1 MRLHA
6 LQHVPFENL
15 AAIGDWTQSRDW
27 TVSTTH
33 LYQGETLPAP
43 DALDWL
49 VVMGGPMNIYEEE
62 RYPWLAAEKHFIA
75 QVVAAGKTVL
85 GVCLGAQLIA
95 DALGAAVVKGPHPEI
110 GWFPVIKDPAVDRTK
125 VGRVLP
131 AAFDAFHWH
140 GDTFVLPENAV
151 PLGRSEACA
160 CQGFI
165 YQERVLALQFHLET
179 TAASAE
185 ALIAHCGT
193 DIGDG
198 PYEQTAAE
206 MLADPGRFDRLNA
219 LMKNLVDTLAD
230 S

>member
-6 LQHVPFENL
+6 LQHVPFEDL
-15 AAIGDWTQSRDW
+15 AAIGSWAQARGW

-33 LYQGETLPAP
+33 LYAGEPLPSP
-43 DALDWL
+43 EELDWL

-62 RYPWLAAEKHFIA
+62 RYPWLAAEKRFIA
-75 QVVAAGKTVL
+75 QAVAAGKTLL

-95 DALGAAVVKGPHPEI
+95 DALGAAVVRGPHPEI
-110 GWFPVIKDPAVDRTK
+110 GWFPVIKDPAADRTK

-131 AAFDAFHWH
+131 ASFDAFHWH
-140 GDTFVLPENAV
+140 GDSFRLPDGAA

-160 CQGFI
+160 CQGFV
-165 YQERVLALQFHLET
+165 YKQRVLALQFHLET

-185 ALIAHCGT
+185 ALIKHCGAE
-193 DIGDG
+193 IGHG
-198 PYEQTAAE
+198 PFEQPAAE
-206 MLADPGRFDRLNA
+206 MLADGGRFDRLNA
-219 LMKNLVDTLAD
+219 LMQLLLDTLSD